1 VGEVLGLKIRNGKL
15 WACSNT
21 DGKSMVHQ
29 FDVASGK
36 LVKKWIL
43 EHGNEK
49 HVFNDLALTA
59 NGDAF
64 ISDSNSDIVFHAGP
78 HLDKPEVWVVDPR
91 LKDGQWYRC
100 FEMTILL

>member
-1 VGEVLGLKIRNGKL
+1 
-15 WACSNT
+15 
-21 DGKSMVHQ
+21 
-29 FDVASGK
+29 
-36 LVKKWIL
+36 VKKWIL

-91 LKDGQWYRC
+91 LKDGNGIAALNDDFIVINAAIGFYKINLKTKTFLHCLFLGIFRWAS
-100 FEMTILL
+100 MG